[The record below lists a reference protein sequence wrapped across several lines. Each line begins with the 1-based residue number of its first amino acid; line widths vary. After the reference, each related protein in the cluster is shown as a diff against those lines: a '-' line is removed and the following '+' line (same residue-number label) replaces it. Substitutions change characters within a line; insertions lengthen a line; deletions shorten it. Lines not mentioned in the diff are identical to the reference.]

1 MISLF
6 LNTSFNYL
14 NIALVKNNSM
24 IDQIY
29 IKLDKDLSRLALF
42 NIKSLL
48 DKNSL
53 KPDMVDEVVCVR
65 GPGSFTGLRVGATI
79 SKVFTYFLN
88 KELYSVSNLLVMV
101 TSCSEDYII
110 PIIDARRG
118 YVYGAIYDSNY
129 NVILEESYIKLDK
142 LIDVVSSLDGKY
154 CYVSYDNFENINVL
168 PYEPNI
174 DNLYKN
180 MKKNEEDPMTFV
192 PNYLKKPE
200 AEENFNGKKD

>member
-88 KELYSVSNLLVMV
+88 KELYSVSNLLVMA

-142 LIDVVSSLDGKY
+142 LIDVASSLDGKY
-154 CYVSYDNFENINVL
+154 CYVSYDNFENMNVL
-168 PYEPNI
+168 TYEPNI

-180 MKKNEEDPMTFV
+180 MKKNKEDPMTFV
-192 PNYLKKPE
+192 PNYLKKTE

>member
-53 KPDMVDEVVCVR
+53 KPDMVDEVVCVC

-88 KELYSVSNLLVMV
+88 KELYSVSNLLVMA

-118 YVYGAIYDSNY
+118 YVYGAIYDRNY

-154 CYVSYDNFENINVL
+154 CYVSYDNFENMNVL

-180 MKKNEEDPMTFV
+180 MKKNKEDPMTFV
-192 PNYLKKPE
+192 PNYLKKTE

>member
-88 KELYSVSNLLVMV
+88 KELYSVSNLLVMA

-118 YVYGAIYDSNY
+118 YVYGAIYDRNY

-154 CYVSYDNFENINVL
+154 CYVSYDNFENMNVL

-180 MKKNEEDPMTFV
+180 MKKNKEDPMTFV
-192 PNYLKKPE
+192 PNYLKKTE

>member
-88 KELYSVSNLLVMV
+88 KELYSVSNLLVMA

-154 CYVSYDNFENINVL
+154 CYVSYDNFENMNVL
-168 PYEPNI
+168 TYEPNI

-180 MKKNEEDPMTFV
+180 MKKNKEDPMTFV
-192 PNYLKKPE
+192 PNYLKKTE

>member
-88 KELYSVSNLLVMV
+88 KELYSVSNLLVMA
-101 TSCSEDYII
+101 TSCYEDYII

-118 YVYGAIYDSNY
+118 YVYGAIYDRNY

-154 CYVSYDNFENINVL
+154 CYVSYDNFENMNVL

-180 MKKNEEDPMTFV
+180 MKKNKEDPMTFV
-192 PNYLKKPE
+192 PNYLKKTE